1 MNRTNVNQRGLDL
14 NVNKALS
21 FAFFNV
27 NFWTL
32 LCCKNCLVAL
42 YFLSW
47 LPNSNCRFK
56 ITSQEKSLSKILKVW
71 RNRGSR
77 GSFRARFMLMHYRPC
92 YLMVLASLFDMPS
105 QVRERLRLRRD
116 NHSLE
121 KFSPALLSFQLQF
134 WKIFLQLHAV
144 RQQTLGF
151 KCNLLFSLCFLLKQT
166 ICIMKYCL
174 IRNFSYTLLIHKI
187 EAGRKISHWKKL
199 N

>member
-14 NVNKALS
+14 NVNNALS

-27 NFWTL
+27 KFWTL

-92 YLMVLASLFDMPS
+92 YLMVLASLFDMLS
-105 QVRERLRLRRD
+105 QVRERLRFMRD
-116 NHSLE
+116 DHSL
-121 KFSPALLSFQLQF
+121 KKILTSIAKLS
-134 WKIFLQLHAV
+134 IAV
-144 RQQTLGF
+144 
-151 KCNLLFSLCFLLKQT
+151 LKDFIT
-166 ICIMKYCL
+166 TSCCSTTNPWLRM
-174 IRNFSYTLLIHKI
+174 
-187 EAGRKISHWKKL
+187 
-199 N
+199 